1 MRKLVVVMLVVA
13 AVLTITVVA
22 QAQDSEKKLLKKLNV
37 AYAAEDWSTVC
48 SVTKEIGA
56 LNTKKAV
63 RAIVSVA
70 LGIQRKDIYDA
81 AKEALGEV
89 TDEEAIAYMC
99 EQARK
104 NKKPGVRQLLVEVI
118 GEKDGDTVYQTLL
131 DCLKDRNDNVVRGAV
146 LALKAKGD
154 NKAVDNLIELLDRI
168 EKAKGLLWVNVR
180 KALHELTNGYDFT
193 TAAKWREFWE
203 RRKED
208 IKANPGS
215 PETAKP
221 TAPGEVKTGLL
232 EEEKKKAPK
241 FFGQEVMS
249 KKIMFVI
256 DRSGSMQARDPAMKK
271 SEGGGLTPV
280 DPNYKPGPEDS
291 WGGDTSLPQNRAR
304 IERVKN
310 ELSKCIAAMD
320 PKTKF
325 NVIYFSSSIAV
336 WQKKLVYANSQNKKS
351 AIKWISGLGPMG
363 NTHTDDALKKAFEN
377 QEFDTLFFLSDGQ
390 PFKNRQLLPVEPILE
405 WVRNANRQRKVKIFT
420 FGFEGVKT
428 KPGATNRE
436 EMLKLLQGLA
446 KEHGGKFTNIYW

>member
-1 MRKLVVVMLVVA
+1 MLAVAVVLA
-13 AVLTITVVA
+13 TATVV
-22 QAQDSEKKLLKKLNV
+22 QAQDSEKKLLKKLNA
-37 AYAAEDWSTVC
+37 AYAAQDWTTVC
-48 SVTKEIGA
+48 STINELGGA
-56 LNTKKAV
+56 NTKKAV
-63 RAIVSVA
+63 KAIIQVA
-70 LGIQRKDIYDA
+70 LGIEREDIYKA
-81 AKEALGEV
+81 AKEGLGEV
-89 TDEEAIAYMC
+89 TDEEAVAYMC

-104 NKKPGVRQLLVEVI
+104 HKKWQVRQLLVEVI
-118 GEKDGDTVYQTLL
+118 GEKDGDTVFQTLL
-131 DCLKDRNDNVVRGAV
+131 DCLKDKNDNVLRETV

-154 NKAVDNLIELLDRI
+154 NKAVDGLIELLDKI
-168 EKAKGLLWVNVR
+168 EKTKGLIWVNVR
-180 KALHELTNGYDFT
+180 KALHELTDGYDFS

-221 TAPGEVKTGLL
+221 ATPGEVKTGLL

-241 FFGQEVMS
+241 FFGQEIMS

-271 SEGGGLTPV
+271 SEGGQLTPV
-280 DPNYKPGPEDS
+280 DPNYKKGPEDP
-291 WGGDTSLPQNRAR
+291 WGGDTSLPLDRAR
-304 IERVKN
+304 IERVKK

-325 NVIYFSSSIAV
+325 NVVYFSSSVAM
-336 WQKKLVYANSQNKKS
+336 WQKKLVYANSQNKKT

-363 NTHTDDALKKAFEN
+363 STHTDDALKKAFEN
-377 QEFDTLFFLSDGQ
+377 QEFDTMFFLSDGQ
-390 PFKNRQLLPVEPILE
+390 PFRSGQMVPVGPILD
-405 WVRNANRQRKVKIFT
+405 WVRNANRQRKVKIYT

-428 KPGATNRE
+428 TQSVNRE

-446 KEHGGKFTNIYW
+446 KDHNGKFTNIYW